1 MEIDIQEFNRDF
13 PYEIGSDLKFIE
25 KVDCGAFGTV
35 LHVFDKK
42 MNKDIA
48 VKVISKIKR
57 SPSYINKVKEEIS
70 ILKKLHHPNI
80 VKFYGFLEANSQ
92 LLIKMEYIKYGTL
105 KNWIIQNK
113 DKISDDDASTI
124 IRNILSA
131 IEYLHYKQICHRDLK
146 PENIMLAR
154 ENDLNSIKIIDF
166 GLSTQNLNKL
176 INNDY
181 CGTYIYMAPELIEKK
196 LYFISV
202 DIWSIGIL
210 MFMLLNKGKHPFYI
224 EGDKRDEIANKIKNG
239 KFTLYEK
246 ITPLAQ
252 NLLSKLLEPNPTWRY
267 TASQAMKHPWITRNF
282 NDTPP
287 KTINEILIK
296 SNKKILL
303 DFFYTCLFLNYL
315 KNDKNFNKKSVNN
328 LEDEEEKNNLKFEED
343 DFFKIISNVSKRKK
357 SNSIYQSRNKIL
369 LRKYSLFL
377 EKMKLK
383 KNKNKQSSRNIQI
396 LKNNEIKKLK
406 SNIQNFGQ
414 LRNSINNSVN
424 IIERNI
430 CNISYIAKKRNQS
443 MSNIDLSTYRKPK
456 IKTRQ
461 INEESK
467 NRKYSSNNNSR
478 YLSDKNIRGV
488 LPKIIKPRKINYAP
502 KQNSFSLNSF
512 AQTNYL
518 PKFPQDLKAYLKRKE
533 KYNFIGTLSIKKL
546 SL

>member
-210 MFMLLNKGKHPFYI
+210 MYMLLNKGKHPFYI
-224 EGDKRDEIANKIKNG
+224 KGDRREKIAEKIKNVKL
-239 KFTLYEK
+239 KFYEK
-246 ITPLAQ
+246 ITPLAKH
-252 NLLSKLLEPNPTWRY
+252 LILKLLEPNPSWRY
-267 TASQAMKHPWITRNF
+267 TASQAKRHPWITRNF
-282 NDTPP
+282 NDIPP
-287 KTINEILIK
+287 VTFNESLIK
-296 SNKKILL
+296 SNNKNILKDL
-303 DFFYTCLFLNYL
+303 FLTCLFFNY
-315 KNDKNFNKKSVNN
+315 FKKKEN
-328 LEDEEEKNNLKFEED
+328 LEFLTHRNCKKKFFDDNSDDEEEKNANNDDNDILKFKLKEKHLNIKSRNKVFVNQNYKKYPSE
-343 DFFKIISNVSKRKK
+343 KIYPYSQIDKNKNIFILLQKIRSKKIKSNIKLKRLNSISSKDSKPHIRKNIK
-357 SNSIYQSRNKIL
+357 LIKSIEKKRSNSIDMIL
-369 LRKYSLFL
+369 YTPI
-377 EKMKLK
+377 
-383 KNKNKQSSRNIQI
+383 KQHD
-396 LKNNEIKKLK
+396 
-406 SNIQNFGQ
+406 F
-414 LRNSINNSVN
+414 SIN
-424 IIERNI
+424 
-430 CNISYIAKKRNQS
+430 SYK
-443 MSNIDLSTYRKPK
+443 
-456 IKTRQ
+456 
-461 INEESK
+461 INEECK
-467 NRKYSSNNNSR
+467 NKISNIFKKNNNNIFHH
-478 YLSDKNIRGV
+478 LSDKKIRAN
-488 LPKIIKPRKINYAP
+488 LPKLHI
-502 KQNSFSLNSF
+502 
-512 AQTNYL
+512 
-518 PKFPQDLKAYLKRKE
+518 KFPFKNSSMTLNNNENSNSSLTPIILPSLSSTKQ
-533 KYNFIGTLSIKKL
+533 KYQF
-546 SL
+546 

>member
-328 LEDEEEKNNLKFEED
+328 LEDEEKKNNLKFEED

-443 MSNIDLSTYRKPK
+443 MSNIDLSTYRKLK

-518 PKFPQDLKAYLKRKE
+518 LKFSQD
-533 KYNFIGTLSIKKL
+533 
-546 SL
+546 

>member
-196 LYFISV
+196 LYFISI

-267 TASQAMKHPWITRNF
+267 IASQAMKHPWITRNF

-456 IKTRQ
+456 IKTRH

-546 SL
+546 SI

>member
-113 DKISDDDASTI
+113 DKISDDEASTI

-328 LEDEEEKNNLKFEED
+328 VEDKEEKNNLKFEED

-478 YLSDKNIRGV
+478 YLSDKKIRGV
-488 LPKIIKPRKINYAP
+488 LPKIIKPRKINYVP
-502 KQNSFSLNSF
+502 KQNNFSLNSF